1 MFLDVHHVDV
11 AAQAK
16 KRAEQ
21 ESGRKRGAEEDE
33 LLAAKLLRS
42 SELGSLDE
50 IKQQNRLNRAT
61 ALGDPT
67 MNGDLFDSEM
77 ADTLICGTC
86 RYVTA
91 DYENFKNHRIVGC
104 QRKKEQDEP
113 AYFKCASCDNRF
125 KSAWAILCH
134 LTEFHRMM
142 LYKVEE
148 GQEQQ
153 KDNQN
158 NNEQVKKL
166 KADEP
171 PSSAPEPSPVK
182 KPDSTAGTPKP
193 ALETWKPAQ
202 ETPPQPTQLPQQT
215 SSQQQQ
221 PQMTQQQQPQQQ
233 QQQQDPRNVSYAS
246 YASSQP
252 AYATAATLPV
262 YTQAPPPPRPAYP
275 PAGYS
280 QIPGL
285 GSPFTMPPAP
295 EPPQDSVISA
305 APVRYSNGSSSSSR

>member
-1 MFLDVHHVDV
+1 
-11 AAQAK
+11 
-16 KRAEQ
+16 
-21 ESGRKRGAEEDE
+21 
-33 LLAAKLLRS
+33 
-42 SELGSLDE
+42 
-50 IKQQNRLNRAT
+50 
-61 ALGDPT
+61 
-67 MNGDLFDSEM
+67 M

-158 NNEQVKKL
+158 NNE
-166 KADEP
+166 
-171 PSSAPEPSPVK
+171 
-182 KPDSTAGTPKP
+182 
-193 ALETWKPAQ
+193 
-202 ETPPQPTQLPQQT
+202 
-215 SSQQQQ
+215 
-221 PQMTQQQQPQQQ
+221 
-233 QQQQDPRNVSYAS
+233 DPRNVSYAS

>member
-1 MFLDVHHVDV
+1 F
-11 AAQAK
+11 
-16 KRAEQ
+16 
-21 ESGRKRGAEEDE
+21 SFSSRKRGAEDDE
-33 LLAAKLLRS
+33 LIAAKLLRS

-50 IKQQNRLNRAT
+50 LKQQNRLNRAT

-67 MNGDLFDSEM
+67 MNGDLFDS
-77 ADTLICGTC
+77 
-86 RYVTA
+86 
-91 DYENFKNHRIVGC
+91 
-104 QRKKEQDEP
+104 DEP

-148 GQEQQ
+148 EQEQQ

-158 NNEQVKKL
+158 KNE
-166 KADEP
+166 ADEP
-171 PSSAPEPSPVK
+171 PSSTPEPSPAK
-182 KPDSTAGTPKP
+182 KDSTAGTPKP
-193 ALETWKPAQ
+193 AAETWKPAP
-202 ETPPQPTQLPQQT
+202 ESSAQPTQLHQQT

-221 PQMTQQQQPQQQ
+221 QQVTQQQ
-233 QQQQDPRNVSYAS
+233 QQQQDARNVSYAS

-275 PAGYS
+275 PTGYS

-295 EPPQDSVISA
+295 EPPQDSIITA
-305 APVRYSNGSSSSSR
+305 APSKLHLIRFRLCCTYSC